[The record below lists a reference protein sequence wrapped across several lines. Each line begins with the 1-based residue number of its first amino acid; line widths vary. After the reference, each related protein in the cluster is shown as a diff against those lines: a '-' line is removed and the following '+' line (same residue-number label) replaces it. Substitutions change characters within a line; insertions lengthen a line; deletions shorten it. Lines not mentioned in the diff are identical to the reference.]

1 MSVSY
6 QPVSADKLPTLLADM
21 IGRQGWRVVGLDA
34 DPVLGVP
41 AVAAEIGDLLRQVGR
56 PVLIADTADW
66 WRPASIRLEF
76 GLDPTAALS
85 GWFDDN
91 ALMRELIRPLR
102 SGSPVLTRFWDPVR
116 DRSFRDRPQ
125 PVPDDAVLVLCGPF
139 LQYLFLELDAVI
151 RFSVSERTLA
161 RRLPADRQWWLPAH
175 RTYRE
180 ACPDT
185 DVDVLVAY
193 DHPATPALRR

>member
-6 QPVSADKLPTLLADM
+6 QPVSAEKLPTLLADT
-21 IGRQGWRVVGLDA
+21 IGRQGWQVVGLDA
-34 DPVLGVP
+34 DPVLGVA
-41 AVAAEIGDLLRQVGR
+41 AVADRVAEELKSVGR
-56 PVLIADTADW
+56 PVLLADTADW
-66 WRPASIRLEF
+66 WRPASVRLEY
-76 GLDPTAALS
+76 GLDPTTALS

-102 SGSPVLTRFWDPVR
+102 SGAPALTRFWDPLR
-116 DRSFRDRPQ
+116 DRSYRDRPQ
-125 PVPDDAVLVLCGPF
+125 PAPAEAVLLLSGPF

-175 RTYRE
+175 ATYRQ

-185 DVDVLVAY
+185 DVDVLIAY